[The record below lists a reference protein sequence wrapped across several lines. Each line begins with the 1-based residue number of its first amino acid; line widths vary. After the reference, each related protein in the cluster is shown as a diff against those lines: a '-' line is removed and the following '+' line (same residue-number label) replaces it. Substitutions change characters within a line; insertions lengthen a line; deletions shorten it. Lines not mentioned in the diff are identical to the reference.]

1 MFHVK
6 HEAWARWAAPLPVD
20 PPSLAALDAFEELL
34 LERAIPMGMV
44 APEDAGRIAE
54 RHIGDSLRAAPLL
67 AEAERVID
75 LGSGAG
81 LPGVPLAIVR
91 PRTRFVLAE
100 RRRSRAAFLE
110 VVADRLHLVNVDVHA
125 GLAEDVADRS
135 DVCLAR
141 AFAHPAR
148 AWEVARELLDD
159 EGRLLYWAGE
169 GFDPERDRPPGV
181 RLELFPTSGLANGG
195 PVVIMTRQ

>member
-6 HEAWARWAAPLPVD
+6 HEAWARWAAPVPLD
-20 PPSLAALDAFEELL
+20 PSLLATLHAFEELL

-44 APEDAGRIAE
+44 APEDAPRIAE

-67 AEAERVID
+67 AEAERAID

-91 PRTRFVLAE
+91 PGTGFVLAE

-110 VVADRLHLVNVDVHA
+110 VVADRLRLANVEVYA
-125 GLAEDVADRS
+125 GVAEALTAPF

-141 AFAHPAR
+141 AFANAVK
-148 AWEVARELLDD
+148 AWEVARELLVDG
-159 EGRLLYWAGE
+159 GRLLYWAGE
-169 GFDPERDRPPGV
+169 GFDPERDRPAGV

>member
-1 MFHVK
+1 MK
-6 HEAWARWAAPLPVD
+6 HEAWARWVAPLPVD
-20 PPSLAALDAFEELL
+20 PQLLASLDAFEELL

-44 APEDAGRIAE
+44 ASEDAPRVAE

-91 PRTRFVLAE
+91 PGTRFVLAE

-110 VVADRLHLVNVDVHA
+110 VVADRLPLANVEVYA
-125 GLAEDVADRS
+125 GLAEDATGPF

-141 AFAHPAR
+141 AFANPVK

-159 EGRLLYWAGE
+159 EGRLLYWAGL

>member
-1 MFHVK
+1 MRLGLVGSL
-6 HEAWARWAAPLPVD
+6 RLPVD
-20 PPSLAALDAFEELL
+20 PSLLASLDAFEELL

-44 APEDAGRIAE
+44 GPEDAPRIAE

-67 AEAERVID
+67 AQAERVID

-91 PRTRFVLAE
+91 PGTRFVLAE

-110 VVADRLHLVNVDVHA
+110 VVADRLHLANVEVFA
-125 GLAEDVADRS
+125 GLAEDVTGPF

-141 AFAHPAR
+141 AFASAAR
-148 AWEVARELLDD
+148 AWEVARELLVD
-159 EGRLLYWAGE
+159 EGRLLYWAGA
-169 GFDPERDRPPGV
+169 GFDPERDGPAGA

>member
-1 MFHVK
+1 M
-6 HEAWARWAAPLPVD
+6 
-20 PPSLAALDAFEELL
+20 
-34 LERAIPMGMV
+34 
-44 APEDAGRIAE
+44 
-54 RHIGDSLRAAPLL
+54 
-67 AEAERVID
+67 ID

-91 PRTRFVLAE
+91 PGTRFVLAE

-110 VVADRLHLVNVDVHA
+110 VVADRLPLANVEVYA
-125 GLAEDVADRS
+125 GRRGGRAGVRS
-135 DVCLAR
+135 TSCLAR
-141 AFAHPAR
+141 AFANPVK

-159 EGRLLYWAGE
+159 EGRLLYWAGL